1 MYTGEAEGASSWI
14 PDLLN
19 NLYLMGGLLAAI
31 FVIMWRLNSASQKAI
46 QYSVDSLQVS
56 LTKVEGGVSNLQTE
70 MAGVKDRLTKVE
82 GGVSNLQAEMI
93 GVKDRLGK
101 VEQSVVVVD
110 DRVRNLQTEMAVVKD
125 RIGKVEQSVVVV
137 DDRVRNLQTEMAVVK
152 DRLHILTD
160 TEPASLAAVRA
171 GSSVQ
176 QVAAAEA

>member
-1 MYTGEAEGASSWI
+1 
-14 PDLLN
+14 
-19 NLYLMGGLLAAI
+19 MGGLLAAI

-56 LTKVEGGVSNLQTE
+56 LTKVEGGVSNLQTD

-125 RIGKVEQSVVVV
+125 R
-137 DDRVRNLQTEMAVVK
+137 
-152 DRLHILTD
+152 LHILTD
-160 TEPASLAAVRA
+160 TGPASLAAVRA

>member
-1 MYTGEAEGASSWI
+1 MD

-56 LTKVEGGVSNLQTE
+56 LTKVEAGVSNLQTE
-70 MAGVKDRLTKVE
+70 MIGVKDRLAKVE
-82 GGVSNLQAEMI
+82 AGVSNLQAEMI

-125 RIGKVEQSVVVV
+125 R
-137 DDRVRNLQTEMAVVK
+137 
-152 DRLHILTD
+152 LHILTD
-160 TEPASLAAVRA
+160 TGPASLAAVRA